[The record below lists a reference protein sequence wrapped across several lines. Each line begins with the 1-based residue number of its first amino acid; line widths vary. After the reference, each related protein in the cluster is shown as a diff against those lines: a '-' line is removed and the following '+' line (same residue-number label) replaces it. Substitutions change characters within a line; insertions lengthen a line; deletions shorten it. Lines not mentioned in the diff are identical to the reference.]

1 MKKIV
6 TVIAFVCA
14 AAAAYAQKTDS
25 LTVIKP
31 EKVIIQS
38 SDSSQVV
45 TVVGKEGNPSYRFT
59 SKLNVAD
66 GVSNRVVT
74 EHRGLDFSIFNQALT
89 EKTRET
95 EWCLMGFSEL
105 GLGWHA
111 AINGPAEIQKSSR
124 WISEFTWRNALALRY
139 EPKNSPLSFALG
151 IGYARQYYYSAAGT
165 MLAKQDGNVIYTEY
179 PAGSTE
185 RSSKLRVN
193 SMLIPLTVYVK
204 VTKNFGFDFGPE
216 LIVNT
221 RSRLTSRYYLESAKH
236 KTIYKNLP
244 VRPVSYGLFFS
255 VRLFDVRLY
264 ARYQPQN
271 VLKDGRGP
279 QFKSLTIGLMTM

>member
-139 EPKNSPLSFALG
+139 EPIEKHAQRDGRVDVASADAADG
-151 IGYARQYYYSAAGT
+151 IGHGNNGQTKGDGCANHCRSAGNYTCVASQAHGCTAAEKCQYKRT
-165 MLAKQDGNVIYTEY
+165 N
-179 PAGSTE
+179 
-185 RSSKLRVN
+185 
-193 SMLIPLTVYVK
+193 
-204 VTKNFGFDFGPE
+204 
-216 LIVNT
+216 
-221 RSRLTSRYYLESAKH
+221 
-236 KTIYKNLP
+236 
-244 VRPVSYGLFFS
+244 
-255 VRLFDVRLY
+255 
-264 ARYQPQN
+264 
-271 VLKDGRGP
+271 
-279 QFKSLTIGLMTM
+279 QFC